1 MTTSTQI
8 KLSPAMVTA
17 LMGAKLVEGDHPRVS
32 DDTKSQT
39 VKGLATRG
47 LSDLAGY
54 LSVEGV
60 EAAFQLGN
68 DVRLPQMPA
77 TEPVVELTDDVELDQ
92 QAAEIESIENLL
104 KGDPWT
110 ETEVTAPPVIESTP
124 IGHDFGTTTPET
136 NVPTIDAG
144 LSAQITKLVDTPV
157 VVPNREDKRK
167 VKFSLKAAASRLFQR
182 NKQRRI
188 NKYGTTKY
196 GEVTS

>member
-1 MTTSTQI
+1 
-8 KLSPAMVTA
+8 
-17 LMGAKLVEGDHPRVS
+17 
-32 DDTKSQT
+32 
-39 VKGLATRG
+39 LADWERE
-47 LSDLAGY
+47 L
-54 LSVEGV
+54 
-60 EAAFQLGN
+60 
-68 DVRLPQMPA
+68 
-77 TEPVVELTDDVELDQ
+77 LTDDVQLDQ
-92 QAAEIESIENLL
+92 QAAEIESLQEAL
-104 KGDPWT
+104 KGDPWESKT
-110 ETEVTAPPVIESTP
+110 GIDTNDYQTAAYIESVEVTAPPTIESTP